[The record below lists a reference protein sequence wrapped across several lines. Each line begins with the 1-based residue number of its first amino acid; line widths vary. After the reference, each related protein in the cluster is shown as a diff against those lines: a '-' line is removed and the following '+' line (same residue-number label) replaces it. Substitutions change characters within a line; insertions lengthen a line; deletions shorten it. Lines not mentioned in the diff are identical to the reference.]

1 MIIRKKLDPITN
13 KRVFIAGHSGMVGS
27 AVLNYFISKGLKK
40 IITVSSSKLDLRNK
54 IKVEKFFKKT
64 KPQIVINCAAK
75 VGGIK
80 SNNNNKVKFIED
92 NIEINN
98 NIFKSSFNNNIHR
111 LIYLGSSCVYP
122 KNYKRTIKEEDLLS
136 DYLETTNE
144 AYSLAKIVGLKT
156 CHYYNK
162 EKGTDFRAIMPCNL
176 FGPKD
181 NYDLNNSH
189 VLPAIIKKI
198 SLLTPKN
205 NLLELWGSGNPK
217 REFLYVKD
225 LAKEIFFLTNISKKK
240 FEKYSYKSMINIG
253 SKYEFQISH
262 LAKLIAKILKK
273 KIKIKYINKTLDGTK
288 RKKLNYKRFLSLKKD
303 FKQMSFEKSLLET
316 YDSFLNEK

>member
-1 MIIRKKLDPITN
+1 
-13 KRVFIAGHSGMVGS
+13 
-27 AVLNYFISKGLKK
+27 
-40 IITVSSSKLDLRNK
+40 
-54 IKVEKFFKKT
+54 
-64 KPQIVINCAAK
+64 
-75 VGGIK
+75 
-80 SNNNNKVKFIED
+80 
-92 NIEINN
+92 
-98 NIFKSSFNNNIHR
+98 
-111 LIYLGSSCVYP
+111 
-122 KNYKRTIKEEDLLS
+122 
-136 DYLETTNE
+136 
-144 AYSLAKIVGLKT
+144 
-156 CHYYNK
+156 
-162 EKGTDFRAIMPCNL
+162 MPCNL

-225 LAKEIFFLTNISKKK
+225 LAKEIFFLTNIPKKK